1 MTSLLVQ
8 AMWVPSQNGGTS
20 GAANEAWDSWP
31 STRQEDLKP
40 AAKDPF
46 AELMKVSCSHAH
58 KLSQLC
64 WFHLFFVLSS
74 FGASSENASFYNRH
88 AAQAA
93 ACVHLNAPY
102 A

>member
-1 MTSLLVQ
+1 MTSLLVKV
-8 AMWVPSQNGGTS
+8 MCVPSQNGETS
-20 GAANEAWDSWP
+20 VAANGAWEGWP
-31 STRQEDLKP
+31 SNKQEELKP

-64 WFHLFFVLSS
+64 CFHLFFVSSS
-74 FGASSENASFYNRH
+74 FGAPSDNASFHNWH